1 MSTTMTRNPITA
13 TGLFSADSH
22 VIEPPDLWR
31 DVLPE
36 NFWGSTAS
44 TVTPGGGTDP
54 LRRCDEMAQDGVA
67 AEVLYATLGLRVLGV
82 QDPAAQ
88 EAACRVYNDWL
99 AQYCSTAPDR
109 LLGVGLIAAYDAQRA
124 VAEIE
129 RCAGLGFKGI
139 MMWQVPHPDL
149 PFRSHHYDPI
159 WAAAVRLNLP
169 VSLHILSG
177 YEYAVSKVA
186 SSPAPSAAGEADA
199 AADFRQVDRLQR
211 TVNLKL
217 FAALDSTL
225 ELVVGGVFERF
236 PALKVV
242 IVENEIGWLPFAVTQ
257 WDYFCLKKNTS
268 GGAEQAASGLS
279 KLPSAYVGENIYA
292 TFFRD
297 VLSANIL
304 QSWGS
309 DTFMW
314 SNDFPH
320 NNSTW
325 PNSREFI
332 EHQLAGVP
340 DEILVKVLRTN
351 AERLY
356 GQVPER

>member
-1 MSTTMTRNPITA
+1 M
-13 TGLFSADSH
+13 L
-22 VIEPPDLWR
+22 
-31 DVLPE
+31 
-36 NFWGSTAS
+36 
-44 TVTPGGGTDP
+44 
-54 LRRCDEMAQDGVA
+54 
-67 AEVLYATLGLRVLGV
+67 
-82 QDPAAQ
+82 
-88 EAACRVYNDWL
+88 
-99 AQYCSTAPDR
+99 
-109 LLGVGLIAAYDAQRA
+109 
-124 VAEIE
+124 
-129 RCAGLGFKGI
+129 
-139 MMWQVPHPDL
+139 WQVPHPDL

-159 WAAAVRLNLP
+159 WEAAVRLGLP

-177 YEYAVSKVA
+177 FEYDVTKVSEQK
-186 SSPAPSAAGEADA
+186 APSSGMAADE
-199 AADFRQVDRLQR
+199 AADFRQVDRLKR

-257 WDYFCLKKNTS
+257 WDYFCLKRNTS
-268 GGAEQAASGLS
+268 GGAEQAASGLT
-279 KLPSAYVGENIYA
+279 KLPSAYVGQNIYA

-297 VLSANIL
+297 VLSANIFD
-304 QSWGS
+304 SWGS

-325 PNSREFI
+325 PESRQFI
-332 EHQLAGVP
+332 EQQLAGVG
-340 DEILVKVLRTN
+340 DDVLMKVLRTN

-356 GQVPER
+356 GTVPTL

>member
-1 MSTTMTRNPITA
+1 MIKTLTE

-22 VIEPPDLWR
+22 VIESADLWS
-31 DVLPE
+31 DVLPA
-36 NFWGSTAS
+36 NFWGT
-44 TVTPGGGTDP
+44 TPRTDKPGGTDP
-54 LRRCDEMAQDGVA
+54 TLRCGEMAEDGVV
-67 AEVLYATLGLRVLGV
+67 AEVLYPTLGLRVFGV
-82 QDPAAQ
+82 QDPATQ

-99 AQYCSTAPDR
+99 ADYCSVAPDR
-109 LLGVGLIAAYDAQRA
+109 LLGIALIASFDADRA
-124 VAEIE
+124 VEEIE
-129 RCAGLGFKGI
+129 RCAALGFRGI
-139 MMWQVPHPDL
+139 MLWQVPHPDL

-169 VSLHILSG
+169 VGLHILSG
-177 YEYAVSKVA
+177 FDYTIAKAADSRA
-186 SSPAPSAAGEADA
+186 PSPASEAADLAQ
-199 AADFRQVDRLQR
+199 DFRQVDRLHR

-225 ELVVGGVFERF
+225 EIVLGGVFERF
-236 PALKVV
+236 PALRIV

-257 WDYFCLKKNTS
+257 WDYFCLKQNSS
-268 GGAEQAASGLS
+268 GGSEQAASVLT

-297 VLSANIL
+297 VLSANL
-304 QSWGS
+304 FESWGC

-325 PNSREFI
+325 PNSKEFI
-332 EHQLAGVP
+332 EQQLTGLSE
-340 DEILVKVLRTN
+340 EILMKVLRTN
-351 AERLY
+351 AEQLY
-356 GQVPER
+356 GPVPSF